1 MVLLCTCNFINY
13 IRRRFLINHDF
24 SRASD
29 LLFSILFADD
39 TTVLIEGQN
48 YNNIIF
54 TLNTELQKLDVWLQ
68 ANKLTL
74 NTAKTHYMVFHRAR
88 IKCKTEKII
97 IRNNEI
103 AAVKSTKF
111 LGVIID
117 DKLKWKEHLQY
128 IKNKISKS
136 IGIIYKI
143 RPYLDKAT
151 LKNLYFTFVL
161 PISYILC

>member
-1 MVLLCTCNFINY
+1 MTPL
-13 IRRRFLINHDF
+13 
-24 SRASD
+24 
-29 LLFSILFADD
+29 
-39 TTVLIEGQN
+39 
-48 YNNIIF
+48 
-54 TLNTELQKLDVWLQ
+54 
-68 ANKLTL
+68 
-74 NTAKTHYMVFHRAR
+74 R

-151 LKNLYFTFVL
+151 LKKSIFHFCV
-161 PISYILC
+161 PISYVLC